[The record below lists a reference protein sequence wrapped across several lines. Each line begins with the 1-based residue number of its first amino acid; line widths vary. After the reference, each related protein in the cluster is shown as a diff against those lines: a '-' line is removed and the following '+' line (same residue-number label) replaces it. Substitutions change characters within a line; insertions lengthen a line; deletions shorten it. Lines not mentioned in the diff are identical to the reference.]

1 VCTALISEGRL
12 LISQIINITK
22 LTRRQVE
29 ESLFILIQQNIVKY
43 AEKPRTQ
50 LNYYSVDVNE
60 VLMRIHFPL
69 FILTI
74 KDIFGVDVTIKLNVI
89 ILILRWMLNI
99 QL

>member
-50 LNYYSVDVNE
+50 LNCYSVDVNE

-89 ILILRWMLNI
+89 ILILR
-99 QL
+99 